1 MLLGRAAARKLIP
14 LSCAGRTLAH
24 ARATPD
30 LPMKRLLLIASLLIA
45 MPAGA
50 EIYRC
55 EVQGKPVYQDRP
67 CAGRRG
73 GPAVLPPISVV
84 PRPSSAATPAPSPAD
99 AAAAPG
105 GEPAPR
111 SDIPAPPS
119 PALVRAAII
128 ENRVLPGMRE
138 EEVLAAAG
146 RHTDHR
152 TEAGSDAQGA
162 YVLWVFSQRLD
173 SFPFVVK
180 LRDGTVVETRGR

>member
-1 MLLGRAAARKLIP
+1 
-14 LSCAGRTLAH
+14 
-24 ARATPD
+24 
-30 LPMKRLLLIASLLIA
+30 MKRLLLIASLLIA

-50 EIYRC
+50 EVYRC

-67 CAGRRG
+67 CAGRKG

-84 PRPSSAATPAPSPAD
+84 SRPSSAPP
-99 AAAAPG
+99 AAPATTPG
-105 GEPAPR
+105 AAPPGSEPAPA

-119 PALVRAAII
+119 PAMVRAAII

-138 EEVLAAAG
+138 DEVLAAAG

-162 YVLWVFSQRLD
+162 FVLWVFSQRLD

-180 LRDGTVVETRGR
+180 LRDGVVVETRGR